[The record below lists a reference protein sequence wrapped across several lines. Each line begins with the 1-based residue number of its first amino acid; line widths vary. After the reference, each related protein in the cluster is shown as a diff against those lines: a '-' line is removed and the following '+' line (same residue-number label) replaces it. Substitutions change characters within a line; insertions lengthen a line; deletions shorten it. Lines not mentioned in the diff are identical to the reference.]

1 MTPVLEPDAAP
12 GSTETVAPQ
21 CVHSFGEGRASKHS
35 AFTDTRRELN
45 AC

>member
-1 MTPVLEPDAAP
+1 MTLVPEPDAVP

-21 CVHSFGEGRASKHS
+21 CVHSFCEGRASKHN
-35 AFTDTRRELN
+35 AFTNTGRELN